1 MDDITTTNM
10 HELFM
15 SRAIELAKQGRGY
28 VSPNPM
34 VGCVLVL
41 DGDIIGEGFHEKFM
55 CKKWKWK
62 MPTLKK
68 KSENSEDT
76 SSSEHTEENKKKGI
90 GGIWNKIKSFGGK
103 KVGEPG

>member
-1 MDDITTTNM
+1 MKTTRIIILLAVIS
-10 HELFM
+10 LFTT
-15 SRAIELAKQGRGY
+15 SPYLAAEARDC
-28 VSPNPM
+28 SNP
-34 VGCVLVL
+34 
-41 DGDIIGEGFHEKFM
+41 DGFHEKLM

-68 KSENSEDT
+68 KSENSEDAST
-76 SSSEHTEENKKKGI
+76 SENTEENKKKGI